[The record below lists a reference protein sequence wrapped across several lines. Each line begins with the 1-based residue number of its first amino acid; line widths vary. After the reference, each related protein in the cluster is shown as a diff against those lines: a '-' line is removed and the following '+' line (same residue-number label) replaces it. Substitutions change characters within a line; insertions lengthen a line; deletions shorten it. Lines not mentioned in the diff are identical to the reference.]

1 MNKHV
6 EHYVEQANHF
16 LNKVAAEAGYAGDQ
30 ELALGITRAVFHE
43 LRDRI
48 QVEESMHLVSQLPM
62 LLKAIYVD
70 GWDISRPR
78 KAYTTTEDF
87 LLSIVNRADSISPD
101 LLFNPVEKVKAV
113 FAVLQ
118 DHISEG
124 EMMHVF
130 GQLPLDIQA
139 FLIF

>member
-1 MNKHV
+1 MNKHFD
-6 EHYVEQANHF
+6 HYVEQANRF
-16 LNKVAAEAGYAGDQ
+16 LNEVAAEAGYPGNQ

-78 KAYTTTEDF
+78 EGYTTAEDF
-87 LLSIVNRADSISPD
+87 LLSIVNKADSISPD
-101 LLFNPVEKVKAV
+101 LLMNPVEKIKAV
-113 FAVLQ
+113 FTALQ
-118 DHISEG
+118 NQVSEG
-124 EMMHVF
+124 EIMHVF
-130 GQLPLDIQA
+130 GQLPLDVQA
-139 FLIF
+139 FLIL